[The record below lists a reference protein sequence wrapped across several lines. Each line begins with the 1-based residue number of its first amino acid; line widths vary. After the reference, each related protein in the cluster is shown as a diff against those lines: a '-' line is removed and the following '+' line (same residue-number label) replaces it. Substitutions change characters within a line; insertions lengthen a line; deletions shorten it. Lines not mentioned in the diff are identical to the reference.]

1 MFLSE
6 MPKMK
11 ILILLLT
18 ALLCGCTGTEA
29 GKKTQTGYPVEKAFN
44 NERKTAA
51 FQLAQNYIDAL
62 NTALKTGDFA
72 HIKKALPSRGTA
84 PGAAKIFQNLKKRID
99 TLGRLESCTYNG
111 VLDCTLF
118 VDHLWK
124 YRFIKPT
131 DDPRLP
137 EQCYEVLYRVRV
149 IYPDKSPKII
159 TADFLFR

>member
-1 MFLSE
+1 MFLSG
-6 MPKMK
+6 MSKVK
-11 ILILLLT
+11 TLIFLSII
-18 ALLCGCTGTEA
+18 LLCGCSSTEKSPVKA
-29 GKKTQTGYPVEKAFN
+29 TGYPVEKAFN
-44 NERKTAA
+44 DERKTAS
-51 FQLAQNYIDAL
+51 FKLAENYIGAL

-72 HIKKALPSRGTA
+72 HIRKVLPSRGTA
-84 PGAAKIFQNLKKRID
+84 PGAGKIFQNLKKRID
-99 TLGRLESCTYNG
+99 SLGRMESCTYNG

-131 DDPRLP
+131 EDPRLP

-149 IYPDKSPKII
+149 IYPDKAPKII